1 MTAPILIAKLV
12 FFSSNR
18 LVDGE
23 GEAKDFDLWVTAKE
37 VSGWSSPVNLGP
49 QVNSA
54 YNEFYPSVSEDM
66 TLYFCSKNDRCIG
79 GEDLWYS
86 EQIAPYQW
94 GTPQNMGDSINT
106 QSDEYNAFVHPL
118 GEYIIFTSH
127 GWGKGYGSGDLW
139 VSFRKDDQTWA
150 RPQNLGEIVN
160 TPNFEYSPSI
170 SADGQLLFFTSNKLN
185 SQFDGHTRLEFSD
198 IMNMM
203 MQSQNG
209 NQDIYC
215 IRTDFL
221 NDLRNKKNQITQ

>member
-118 GEYIIFTSH
+118 GEYIIFTS
-127 GWGKGYGSGDLW
+127 
-139 VSFRKDDQTWA
+139 
-150 RPQNLGEIVN
+150 
-160 TPNFEYSPSI
+160 
-170 SADGQLLFFTSNKLN
+170 
-185 SQFDGHTRLEFSD
+185 
-198 IMNMM
+198 
-203 MQSQNG
+203 
-209 NQDIYC
+209 
-215 IRTDFL
+215 
-221 NDLRNKKNQITQ
+221 